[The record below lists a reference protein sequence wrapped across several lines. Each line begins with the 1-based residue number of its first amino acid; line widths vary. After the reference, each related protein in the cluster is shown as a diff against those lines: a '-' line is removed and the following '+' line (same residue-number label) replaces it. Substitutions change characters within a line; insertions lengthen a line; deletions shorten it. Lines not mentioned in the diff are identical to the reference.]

1 MTNEEQRKKKSVEK
15 FEELCKWSKNS
26 GFDLKSYSQT
36 HNESTSVSPKIDLLL
51 FLIVTLVSFYCRLW
65 RLSEPSEVIFD
76 EVHFGKFTNWYL
88 KGEYF
93 FDIHPPLA
101 KLILA
106 MVARACS
113 FDPTFGFDSISAEY
127 PSNIN
132 YTCLRMAPSIVSS
145 LIAPVLYLTIR
156 EIGCSVYG
164 AALAALMI
172 AFENSLI
179 VESRMIVTDAFLIF
193 FLSLTVLFLIKS
205 TKYKPF
211 TTRWYLFTVISSAG
225 LACSISVKLTALG
238 VGAALAIFQILIVL
252 SSSSRNTT
260 QSSFI
265 GLIKHYAIKASI
277 VIGTTVAIFL
287 ACYYFHFEL
296 LPYHGTGD
304 VFMSHQFRLSL
315 SDKDNAPRQSQ
326 IGVQTFWEKFFHL
339 NQVMHNSN
347 MAINTTHPYSSKWY
361 HWPLLMGTAVNYWDK
376 WISIDGDNLRKR
388 IYCMGNPITWWL
400 VALGIF
406 LIAISLFLFAV
417 SIVFSRMRNVNLH
430 EIIILKNNNNN
441 IRKKENEKR
450 KLIKKTFISYTR
462 FNYFIDHIDNYL
474 EIIVFLFFGYILSLI
489 PFVLIT
495 RVTWLYHYLPSLLFG
510 ILSFSFIYDLLLKI
524 FIKKKYFKLI
534 ITMIIISLITFGWY
548 FFRPLIYGLP
558 LSNENF
564 QKRMW
569 LENWRPNK

>member
-1 MTNEEQRKKKSVEK
+1 MTNEEQRKKKK
-15 FEELCKWSKNS
+15 QFKNLCQRANSS
-26 GFDLKSYSQT
+26 GFDLKFLANQHDSITNGHPMY
-36 HNESTSVSPKIDLLL
+36 NL
-51 FLIVTLVSFYCRLW
+51 FFFLMVTFVSFYCRLW
-65 RLSEPSEVIFD
+65 RLSEPKEVIFD

-113 FDPTFGFDSISAEY
+113 FDPTFGFDSISVEY

-145 LIAPVLYLTIR
+145 LIAPILYLTIR
-156 EIGCSVYG
+156 EFGCSMYA
-164 AALAALMI
+164 AALAGLMI

-205 TKYKPF
+205 AKCKPF
-211 TTRWYLFTVISSAG
+211 TTRWYLFTFISSAG

-238 VGAALAIFQILIVL
+238 VGAAFAIFQILIVL
-252 SSSSRNTT
+252 SSSSRNAR
-260 QSSFI
+260 QPSFI
-265 GLIKHYAIKASI
+265 ALIKHYLVKASI
-277 VIGTTVAIFL
+277 VIGTTVAIFF

-315 SDKDNAPRQSQ
+315 SDKDNAPRQSK
-326 IGVQTFWEKFFHL
+326 IGIQTFWEKFLHL

-347 MAINTTHPYSSKWY
+347 MAITTTHPYSSKWY
-361 HWPLLMGTAVNYWDK
+361 HWPLFMGTAVNYWRK
-376 WISIDGDNLRKR
+376 WVSVGGDNLRKR

-406 LIAISLFLFAV
+406 LIAISLLMFAV
-417 SIVFSRMRNVNLH
+417 GMVFYRRRDAKYQKMSIELNKSNNERSGRCGL
-430 EIIILKNNNNN
+430 IQKIL
-441 IRKKENEKR
+441 IP
-450 KLIKKTFISYTR
+450 YTR

-474 EIIVFLFFGYILSLI
+474 EIIVFLFFGYILSLV

-495 RVTWLYHYLPSLLFG
+495 RETWLYHYLPSLLFG
-510 ILSFSFIYDLLLKI
+510 ILSFSFIFDLFLKF
-524 FIKKKYFKLI
+524 FITNKLCKLI
-534 ITMIIISLITFGWY
+534 ITIIIMSFITFGWY
-548 FFRPLIYGLP
+548 FFRPLTYGLP

-569 LENWRPNK
+569 LENWRPN